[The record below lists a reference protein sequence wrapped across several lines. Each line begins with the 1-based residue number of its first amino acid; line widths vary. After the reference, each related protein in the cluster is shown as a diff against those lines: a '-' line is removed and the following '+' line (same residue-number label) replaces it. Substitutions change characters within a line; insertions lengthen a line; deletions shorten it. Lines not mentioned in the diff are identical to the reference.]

1 MSDVTPKPGLVAQTI
16 ISQYANSPTLVQLCN
31 NMDDYFNPGADLD
44 TFYDYVWNVMTAVG
58 FGLDIWGQIVNVG
71 RELTIPG
78 ATTYLGFDEAYTAPT
93 ATTGPQPFGQA
104 PFWTGTQDTETYT
117 LTDDAYRTLILVKA
131 LANISDCTAASLNQ
145 LLQNLFQDRGRC
157 YVNDLGDMQM
167 RFTFEFFLQP
177 FEMAIMTQSNAIP
190 RPAAVQVSI
199 AQIPVPNV
207 FGFAEAGT
215 DSAAP
220 FDQGTFFTGVINAN

>member
-1 MSDVTPKPGLVAQTI
+1 MGIVEKTLIG
-16 ISQYANSPTLVQLCN
+16 QYANSPTIVQLCRN
-31 NMDDYFNPGADLD
+31 VDAYINPDADLD
-44 TFYDYVWNVMTAVG
+44 TFYNYVWNVMTAVG
-58 FGLDIWGQIVNVG
+58 FGLDIWGRIVGVE
-71 RELTIPG
+71 RQLTIPG
-78 ATTYLGFDEAYTAPT
+78 AATYLGFDEAFTAPT
-93 ATTGPQPFGQA
+93 ANTGPQPFGQA
-104 PFWTGTQDTETYT
+104 PFYTGVQDTETYT

-145 LLQNLFQDRGRC
+145 LLQNLFQGRGRC

-207 FGFAEAGT
+207 FGFVEAGT